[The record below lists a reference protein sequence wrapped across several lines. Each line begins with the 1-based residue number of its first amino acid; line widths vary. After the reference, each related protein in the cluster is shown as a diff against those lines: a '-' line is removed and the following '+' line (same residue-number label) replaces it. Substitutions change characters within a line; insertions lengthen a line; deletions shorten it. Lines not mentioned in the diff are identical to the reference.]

1 MQVLVTGHD
10 GYIGSVLV
18 PMLMERGHHVTG
30 WDSGLYAECTYGP
43 DDRPAVPALARDVRD
58 ARAEDL
64 LGFDAVIHLAAISND
79 PVGDLNPDCTYS
91 INHRGTVT
99 LARAARLAGVRRFLF
114 SSSCSLYG
122 ASTDDLIDE
131 SAPFNP
137 VTPYGRSKVLAER
150 DLSAMADDDFSPTFL
165 RNATAY
171 GMSPRL
177 RGDLVVNNL
186 VGWAVAT
193 GRVLLMSDGSPWR
206 PLVHIRDIA
215 AAFVAILEAPRDL
228 VHRQAFNV
236 GRTEENYRI
245 REVAEIVR
253 DTVPGSAVAF
263 SPGASAD
270 TRNYRVNCD
279 RLPATLPDFRPSW
292 TVALGAAELYAAYL
306 ATGMSEEV
314 LDGPALRRLRHVSQ
328 LMRTGRLDDMMRW
341 VPQREGAD
349 A

>member
-1 MQVLVTGHD
+1 MHVLVTGHD

-18 PMLMERGHHVTG
+18 PMLTQRGHRVAG

-43 DDRPAVPALARDVRD
+43 DDRPAVPAQVRDIRD

-64 LGFDAVIHLAAISND
+64 VGFDAVIHLAAISND
-79 PVGDLNPDCTYS
+79 PVGDLNPTCTYS
-91 INHRGTVT
+91 INHLGTVT
-99 LARAARLAGVRRFLF
+99 LAHAARFAGVPRFLF

-150 DLSAMADDDFSPTFL
+150 DLAAMADDDFSPTFL

-228 VHRQAFNV
+228 VHGQAFNV

-253 DTVPGSAVAF
+253 DTVPDSVVAF

-279 RLPATLPDFRPSW
+279 RLPSTIPDFRPTW
-292 TVALGAAELYAAYL
+292 TVAMGAAELHQAYR
-306 ATGMSEEV
+306 AIGMSEDV
-314 LDGPALRRLRHVSQ
+314 LEGTTLRRLRHVSE
-328 LMRTGRLDDMMRW
+328 LMRTGRLDEMMRW
-341 VPQREGAD
+341 VPLPEGAD